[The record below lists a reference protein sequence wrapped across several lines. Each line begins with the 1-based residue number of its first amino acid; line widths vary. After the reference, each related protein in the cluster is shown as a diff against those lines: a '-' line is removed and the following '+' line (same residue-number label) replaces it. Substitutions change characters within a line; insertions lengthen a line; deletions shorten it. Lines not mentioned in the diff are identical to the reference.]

1 MTMIRSRKNRM
12 VRLEGL
18 RTHDGRILPLNM
30 KRWITRTVQRLELVL
45 ATIADIEA
53 RTSGKAGGNQGRHTP
68 IRP

>member
-45 ATIADIEA
+45 ATIADIEVE
-53 RTSGKAGGNQGRHTP
+53 
-68 IRP
+68 